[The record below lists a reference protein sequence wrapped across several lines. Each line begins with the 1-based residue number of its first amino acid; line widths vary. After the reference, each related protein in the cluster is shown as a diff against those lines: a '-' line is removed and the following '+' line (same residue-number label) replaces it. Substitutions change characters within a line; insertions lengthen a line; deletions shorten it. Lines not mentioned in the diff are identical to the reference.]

1 MRSSNDFLTIGLQ
14 FVEMTIQRLEDHLF
28 STAYSL
34 ALPFRE
40 TKKSK
45 VGLWRAVLCIIFI
58 VVKGS
63 FPNYLW
69 I

>member
-14 FVEMTIQRLEDHLF
+14 FVEMTTQRLEDHLF

-34 ALPFRE
+34 ALSFRD

-45 VGLWRAVLCIIFI
+45 VGLWRAVLCII
-58 VVKGS
+58 
-63 FPNYLW
+63 
-69 I
+69 

>member
-45 VGLWRAVLCIIFI
+45 VGL
-58 VVKGS
+58 
-63 FPNYLW
+63 
-69 I
+69 